1 MLGNEAK
8 SGRGA
13 TKPQCA
19 YKKKEKEEEQIVF
32 LNTPLV
38 SVPGSFFFLLLR
50 IMSLFSFF
58 LFLHSHICVSSFFFS
73 LLSLPTEL
81 AELDTNQ
88 QCHSFAHA
96 FSSWTFLLPFK
107 LLSVLIVFPSFFF
120 LLLRIFQVDKGEK
133 DVKDGTASALKKNER
148 EKKEV

>member
-1 MLGNEAK
+1 
-8 SGRGA
+8 
-13 TKPQCA
+13 
-19 YKKKEKEEEQIVF
+19 
-32 LNTPLV
+32 
-38 SVPGSFFFLLLR
+38 
-50 IMSLFSFF
+50 MSLFSFF